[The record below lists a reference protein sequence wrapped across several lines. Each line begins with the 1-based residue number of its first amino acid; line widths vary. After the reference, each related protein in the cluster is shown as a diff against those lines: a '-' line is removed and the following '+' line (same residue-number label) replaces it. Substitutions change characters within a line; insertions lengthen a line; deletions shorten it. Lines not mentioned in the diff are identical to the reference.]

1 MASQNQK
8 LLDIM
13 NGRIQDT
20 NEIAKVLAKVSDAE
34 FVDVLNYLDGSILV
48 ELMHKLPEN
57 RRNMVSDFGKVRYMA
72 KDIHAQ
78 NEFFDVDAEEYVK
91 NSENLEKW
99 KINLQDKDFAN
110 AREVVSW
117 MNVSDEAKQL
127 LMDTAVMKVKEESRN
142 VKNLT
147 EKQYKDA
154 INFEIQLAVFQAVV
168 ATSAVKQEK
177 NPKVATQEAVNQ
189 FVEATRKQIER
200 HKQENKPTTNFLD
213 VSVDS
218 ILAYSASTSE
228 WIDNRLGQAKRYF
241 SDTKLGAKIVE
252 ITDTANKKLAVWDKK
267 LCEHKTW
274 GKTYK
279 YMKKYAPVVGAVTRS
294 MAVNVGMLTLAGMTG
309 PAGMALY
316 AAYAVK
322 TSCKP
327 LIDEYK
333 KEKKNNQN
341 LHFAA
346 FVGNNK
352 MLTLKGVV
360 GTGTMIVG
368 GLMGYDALGIGALKA
383 RIAVTATSGVIN
395 SAVIYQQDK
404 KAANAALA
412 AGQTPA
418 KEASMWS
425 AARKGLG
432 NAAIGFGL
440 GWLLGGH
447 SSTEGATGTNSLMM
461 PEDYEAQL
469 EAAQNDSIPQDTMTN
484 NSISKVLVGTD
495 VEKVELDANMKDI
508 LALVDNSCCEEN
520 SASQVVA
527 ANDCEAKIAAQ
538 ENAPETDADKQF
550 WGDRANKFVKPCD
563 QNAITAL
570 FKLGVFKLNEMPGI
584 GSEIEFIYKFGLM
597 KEMNLP
603 HQRGIVEMIE
613 EKIDAIQEIGCDETL
628 TEQQK
633 AEAFCKITS
642 YGKDGGETIADG
654 MNSYSNR
661 GHYLCEEPKSVVKSS
676 NPPVKEQEVPVDKI
690 PEEPEGM
697 PTEPE
702 SKNISFYDG
711 ERYTEE
717 KLVHKDYR
725 NLQLVEVHGNE
736 IANNIVADNGEYINY
751 SFKDGIL
758 TVSEANLHVTEH
770 VKSLAEQLKGFP
782 DVQNPETAALEIV
795 AKASVC
801 SSLENSNLDGVVG
814 YEQWVNN
821 FSNDLEK
828 HGIVFNVD
836 EGSIGVNEDFNKEQ
850 AIVSMNEQ
858 LRLETEEQDKHPFS
872 NLVKRIRGKD
882 Y

>member
-447 SSTEGATGTNSLMM
+447 SSTEDATGKNGLMM
-461 PEDYEAQL
+461 PEDYKAQL
-469 EAAQNDSIPQDTMTN
+469 EAAQNDSIAQDTMTN

-613 EKIDAIQEIGCDETL
+613 EKIDAIQEIGCDEKL

-642 YGKDGGETIADG
+642 YGKDGGETIADE

-676 NPPVKEQEVPVDKI
+676 NPPVKEQEVPVSKT
-690 PEEPEGM
+690 PEEPVVT

-702 SKNISFYDG
+702 SKNISFSDG

-782 DVQNPETAALEIV
+782 DVQNSETAALEIV